1 MELGL
6 IGLGNMGG
14 NITRRLMRAGH
25 RCVVFDTKAE
35 TRDALGKEGATAT
48 DSLEALVSALKQKPK
63 AVWVM
68 LPAGKITEDTI
79 ARLAALLQAGDIIK
93 DGGNTNYKDDLRR

>member
-1 MELGL
+1 MSIRNMELGL

-35 TRDALGKEGATAT
+35 TRDALGKEGAIAT
-48 DSLEALVSALKQKPK
+48 DSLETLIKGFKEKPR

-68 LPAGKITEDTI
+68 V
-79 ARLAALLQAGDIIK
+79 
-93 DGGNTNYKDDLRR
+93 